1 MGAGT
6 QAGGVGPKLQGMGL
20 SLATIKHQI
29 MNGGGGMPGGLL
41 SGTDLDNAA
50 AYVESIQK

>member
-1 MGAGT
+1 M
-6 QAGGVGPKLQGMGL
+6 GPKLQGMGL
-20 SLATIKHQI
+20 SLDKIKYQI
-29 MNGGGGMPGGLL
+29 TNGGGGMPGGLI

>member
-1 MGAGT
+1 
-6 QAGGVGPKLQGMGL
+6 MGL
-20 SLATIKHQI
+20 SLDKIKYQI
-29 MNGGGGMPGGLL
+29 TNGGGGMPAGLI